1 MNIFYLMAVLFVG
14 LPNIA
19 LADDDQKITLPVTLE
34 TASSP
39 QDNKQLTKLPL
50 DKGLPVTVRVGVFY
64 QRISAFDEN
73 AGSFDGT
80 VDMRLRWEDPRL
92 GYPAEQTPRGF
103 QEYRGPEADE
113 KLKNIWSPGIAF
125 TNLVGT
131 PSYQAT
137 SVRIFPD
144 GWVEVMQRST
154 AKFSINMDAGSFP
167 FDRQTLDVGVEI
179 LRENTNEASLVSL
192 QEDLDFSNAAE
203 DILLDGWNLGLV
215 KISRPVR
222 PGWYGELHSA
232 LIVGLQIK
240 RQADKV
246 MAPIFIP
253 LIASLLIPLVALWMN
268 STEDGGFKVEAFELA
283 NIIVGGLFA
292 VIALNFTVN
301 SAYTVI
307 ASGDNTVSRL
317 FGLNYVTLGLV
328 LAVVIFMY
336 RFNVLK
342 WLFGENVQ
350 KETFLFLLWALPVL
364 AFGTAAAFI
373 LVATVS

>member
-1 MNIFYLMAVLFVG
+1 MNIFYLMVVLFVW

-19 LADDDQKITLPVTLE
+19 LADDNQKITLPVTLE

-73 AGSFDGT
+73 AGSFNGT
-80 VDMRLRWEDPRL
+80 VDMRLRWQDPRL

-103 QEYRGPEADE
+103 QEYRGSEADE

-125 TNLVGT
+125 TNLVDT

-144 GWVEVMQRST
+144 GWVEVMQRTT
-154 AKFSINMDAGSFP
+154 ANFSINMDAGSFP

-192 QEDLDFSNAAE
+192 QEDLDFSHAAE
-203 DILLDGWNLGLV
+203 DILLDGWDLGLV
-215 KISRPVR
+215 KISRPIR

-336 RFNVLK
+336 RFNTLK